1 VRGQTVKEDIIL
13 LAKLGYFNI
22 YVRRM
27 TINKQHN
34 RSAWWDMGNKVISQP
49 AIKEFCRNLTFFRLS
64 KESSSNTT
72 INLHQV
78 GYTEI
83 SGRRKCA

>member
-1 VRGQTVKEDIIL
+1 
-13 LAKLGYFNI
+13 
-22 YVRRM
+22 M

-49 AIKEFCRNLTFFRLS
+49 AIKEFCRNPTFFRLS

-72 INLHQV
+72 IKWVIPKSLAGENVHRWGDVPLQKRCIV
-78 GYTEI
+78 W
-83 SGRRKCA
+83 